1 MSKPFKKLLGNRVY
15 LEIPVIPEN
24 NIILSE
30 AIKQSII
37 ESEKTKYQ
45 RLKVYAKGDLVT
57 TVEEGDEV
65 LVHPGVLANAL
76 VIPLTKELSVILV
89 NSLDIIQVW

>member
-15 LEIPVIPEN
+15 ISMPTIAESA
-24 NIILSE
+24 IILSE
-30 AIKQSII
+30 EVKKSII
-37 ESEKTKYQ
+37 SSEQDKFQK
-45 RLKVYAKGDLVT
+45 LKVYAKGDLVT

-76 VIPLTKELSVILV
+76 VVPLTKEISVILV